1 MSLGQGCNP
10 QAFLTEDEKA
20 RGVKGAWLIV
30 EAPEDLQVFLTN
42 LNNLCEH
49 WGWSLDVGTI
59 PSQI

>member
-1 MSLGQGCNP
+1 MDNTACDP
-10 QAFLTEDEKA
+10 QAFLTDEEKA